1 MLLNLS
7 LVLFFKK
14 KNFEFSIDSKFVMFH
29 LYKIAMFF
37 EF

>member
-7 LVLFFKK
+7 LVLFIKK
-14 KNFEFSIDSKFVMFH
+14 KIEFSIDSKFVMFH
-29 LYKIAMFF
+29 LYKIALFS